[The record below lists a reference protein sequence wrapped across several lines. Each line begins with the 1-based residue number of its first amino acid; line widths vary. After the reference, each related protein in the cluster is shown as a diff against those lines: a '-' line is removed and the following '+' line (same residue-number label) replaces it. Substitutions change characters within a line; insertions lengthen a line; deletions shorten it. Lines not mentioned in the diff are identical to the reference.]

1 MQEIRMSPS
10 NLTPTSRVTSGC
22 HPASLSGVLVF
33 QCGTAAM
40 ECVRQY
46 ISEVL
51 DFMADMHTLTKLKV
65 RGARPPPR
73 DHSPGTVG
81 EILKQMREAAV
92 HWVEA
97 EP

>member
-1 MQEIRMSPS
+1 MKSEQESDCGQGHSDGRDSQGAPS
-10 NLTPTSRVTSGC
+10 
-22 HPASLSGVLVF
+22 AVLVF

-65 RGARPPPR
+65 RGFRWQLRP
-73 DHSPGTVG
+73 
-81 EILKQMREAAV
+81 
-92 HWVEA
+92 
-97 EP
+97 